1 MILTFLFSYYWQMFN
16 ESKKVSVYCLLST
29 KSVGHNNANQ
39 YTKKYVA
46 ILSFAVSLNPF
57 SNLNLF
63 FP

>member
-1 MILTFLFSYYWQMFN
+1 MFN

-29 KSVGHNNANQ
+29 KSVGHNKAKQ

-46 ILSFAVSLNPF
+46 IQSFGVSLNPF